1 MEFKHK
7 DHFLELDFNEFQP
20 KLQELVRNKKNML
33 VHLYGTTDSSG
44 RSWCPDCVISHPHIE
59 RIKPIVDKKQDEKE
73 IYFLDIPE
81 DWDKR
86 STYRKNPILKEKRVP
101 TLIYFYQGREMG
113 RIVEDEMY
121 TYDAVKEFIDQIY
134 EED

>member
-7 DHFLELDFNEFQP
+7 DHFLLLGYNEFES
-20 KLQELVRNKKNML
+20 KIQELVKNKKNML
-33 VHLYGTTDSSG
+33 VHLYGSLDSSG
-44 RSWCPDCVISHPHIE
+44 NSWCPDCIISHPHIE
-59 RIKPIVDKKQDEKE
+59 KIKPIIDEKQDEKE

-101 TLIYFYQGREMG
+101 TLIYFANGREMG

-121 TYDAVKEFIDQIY
+121 TYDAIKEFIDQIY
-134 EED
+134 EE

>member
-1 MEFKHK
+1 MEYKHK
-7 DHFLELDFNEFQP
+7 DHFLLLGFNDFES
-20 KLQELVRNKKNML
+20 KVQELVKSKKNIL
-33 VHLYGTTDSSG
+33 IHLYGSIDSSG
-44 RSWCPDCVISHPHIE
+44 NSWCPDCIISHPLIE
-59 RIKPIVDKKQDEKE
+59 KIKPIIDEKQDEKE

-101 TLIYFYQGREMG
+101 TLIYFANGREMG

-121 TYDAVKEFIDQIY
+121 TYDAIKEFIDQIY
-134 EED
+134 EE

>member
-7 DHFLELDFNEFQP
+7 DHFLLLGFNDFES
-20 KLQELVRNKKNML
+20 KIQELVKSKKNML
-33 VHLYGTTDSSG
+33 VHLYGSIDSSG
-44 RSWCPDCVISHPHIE
+44 NSWCPDCIISHPHIE
-59 RIKPIVDKKQDEKE
+59 KIKPIVDEKQDEKE

-86 STYRKNPILKEKRVP
+86 SSYRKNPILKEKRVP
-101 TLIYFYQGREMG
+101 TLIYFANGREMG

-134 EED
+134 EE

>member
-7 DHFLELDFNEFQP
+7 DHFLLLGFNEFES
-20 KLQELVRNKKNML
+20 KIQELVKSKKNML
-33 VHLYGTTDSSG
+33 VHLYGSIDSSG
-44 RSWCPDCVISHPHIE
+44 NSWCPDCIISHPHIE
-59 RIKPIVDKKQDEKE
+59 KIKPIVDEKQDEKE

-101 TLIYFYQGREMG
+101 TLIYFANGREMG

-121 TYDAVKEFIDQIY
+121 TYDAIKEFIDQIY
-134 EED
+134 EE

>member
-7 DHFLELDFNEFQP
+7 DHFLILGYNEFES
-20 KLQELVRNKKNML
+20 KIQELVKNKKNML
-33 VHLYGTTDSSG
+33 VHLYGSMDSSG
-44 RSWCPDCVISHPHIE
+44 NSWCPDWIISHPHIE
-59 RIKPIVDKKQDEKE
+59 KIKPIVDEKQDEKE

-101 TLIYFYQGREMG
+101 TLIYFANGREMG

-121 TYDAVKEFIDQIY
+121 TYDAIKEFIDQIY
-134 EED
+134 EE

>member
-7 DHFLELDFNEFQP
+7 DHFLLLGFNDFES
-20 KLQELVRNKKNML
+20 KIQELVKSKKNML
-33 VHLYGTTDSSG
+33 VHLYGSIDSSG
-44 RSWCPDCVISHPHIE
+44 NSWCPDCIISHPHIE
-59 RIKPIVDKKQDEKE
+59 KIKPIVDEKQDEKE

-101 TLIYFYQGREMG
+101 TLIYFANGREMG

-121 TYDAVKEFIDQIY
+121 TYDAIKEFIDQIY
-134 EED
+134 EE